1 MLQEF
6 VFTAPEGSGEPR
18 PQAEG
23 VRVDRA
29 YEVQLPA
36 GVYVVR
42 YVEAEAAASASGGAE
57 LLGTWADPAVTKHRQ
72 GLGFLIPLR
81 ADSRSALRQFA
92 EDAFHHRRFEHHQSR
107 RALGLTRE
115 SLYLAG
121 DFAVFYVEGDNPRG
135 SFEKFAE
142 STSVH
147 DVWLRSQL
155 RDLFQAGFDFDAPLP
170 PIRTLHDRDLTAV
183 PA

>member
-6 VFTAPEGSGEPR
+6 VFTAARGGGEPR
-18 PQAEG
+18 PHAEG

-29 YEVQLPA
+29 YEVALPA

-42 YVEAEAAASASGGAE
+42 YVEADSAGLAAGAAE

-72 GLGFLIPLR
+72 GLGFLIPIR
-81 ADSRSALRQFA
+81 EDARSALRRFA
-92 EDAFHHRRFEHHQSR
+92 EEAFHHRRYEHHQSR

-115 SLYLAG
+115 SLYLSG

-135 SFEKFAE
+135 AFERFAA
-142 STSVH
+142 STPVH
-147 DVWLRSQL
+147 DVWFRSRLREI
-155 RDLFQAGFDFDAPLP
+155 FQQGFDLDAPLP

>member
-6 VFTAPEGSGEPR
+6 VFTAPQGGGEPK
-18 PQAEG
+18 PHADG
-23 VRVDRA
+23 VRLDRA

-36 GVYVVR
+36 GVQIVR
-42 YVEAEAAASASGGAE
+42 YVEAEAADTAGGAAE
-57 LLGTWADPAVTKHRQ
+57 LLGMWVDPAVTKHRQ
-72 GLGFLIPLR
+72 GLGFLFPLR
-81 ADSRSALRQFA
+81 ADARSALRQLA
-92 EDAFHHRRFEHHQSR
+92 EEAFHHRRYEHHQSR

-115 SLYLAG
+115 SLYLKG

-135 SFEKFAE
+135 AYERFAE

-155 RDLFQAGFDFDAPLP
+155 RELLQEGFDLDAPLP
-170 PIRTLHDRDLTAV
+170 PIRTLHDRDVSAV

>member
-6 VFTAPEGSGEPR
+6 IFTAPQGGGEPR
-18 PQAEG
+18 PHAEG
-23 VRVDRA
+23 VRIDRA

-36 GVYVVR
+36 GVYVLR
-42 YVEAEAAASASGGAE
+42 YVEAESADTMGGAAE

-81 ADSRSALRQFA
+81 PDARSELRRFA
-92 EDAFHHRRFEHHQSR
+92 EDAFHHRRYEHHQSR

-115 SLYLAG
+115 SLYLTG

-135 SFEKFAE
+135 AFERVAE
-142 STSVH
+142 SNAVQE
-147 DVWLRSQL
+147 VWFRARLREI
-155 RDLFQAGFDFDAPLP
+155 FQAGFDLDSPLP